1 MLKIIKS
8 DDKYNE
14 NLKKYDKKDGILALA
29 LFAIIV
35 GLYAGLAILYK
46 NVSFVK
52 QNIKIAGCIFNIIL
66 IVITIIFVKIRK
78 QKIDTIGLKGR
89 WKLSIIIGLIL
100 SLLFLL

>member
-35 GLYAGLAILYK
+35 
-46 NVSFVK
+46 
-52 QNIKIAGCIFNIIL
+52 
-66 IVITIIFVKIRK
+66 
-78 QKIDTIGLKGR
+78 
-89 WKLSIIIGLIL
+89 
-100 SLLFLL
+100 